1 MKRPLTGPTP
11 LLPLLAGLLLLLPA
25 AAAGQERDTVPLPA
39 APPPAQAVVEPPA
52 PSLDEAAEA
61 AAVTAAAADTLP
73 PGYISPRTA
82 FLRSLVL
89 PGWGQSSLGAPGRG
103 SIYFALEAGSL
114 WMTYKSHRKLR
125 EAERGQAVLRELGQL
140 PLNQRTPLVRDR
152 RAQREDWITLSVFFL
167 FFSGADAFVAAHLQ
181 DFEERVE
188 VRPTA
193 GGGVELRASVPLSAF
208 R

>member
-1 MKRPLTGPTP
+1 MKRPPTGPARP
-11 LLPLLAGLLLLLPA
+11 LPILAALLLLLPMA
-25 AAAGQERDTVPLPA
+25 AAAQEPDTVPLPA
-39 APPPAQAVVEPPA
+39 APPPAQEVVQPPA
-52 PSLDEAAEA
+52 PSLVEA
-61 AAVTAAAADTLP
+61 AAAVAADTLP
-73 PGYISPRTA
+73 PGYVSPRTA
-82 FLRSLVL
+82 FVRSLVL

-103 SIYFALEAGSL
+103 GIYFALEAGSL

-125 EAERGQAVLRELGQL
+125 EAEREQAVLRELGQL
-140 PLNQRTPLVRDR
+140 PRNQRTPLVRDR

-193 GGGVELRASVPLSAF
+193 EGGVELRASVPLSAF

>member
-1 MKRPLTGPTP
+1 MKRPPTGPP
-11 LLPLLAGLLLLLPA
+11 RLLPILAALLLLLPA
-25 AAAGQERDTVPLPA
+25 VAAAQEPDTVPLPA
-39 APPPAQAVVEPPA
+39 APPPVQEVVEPAA
-52 PSLDEAAEA
+52 PSLVDAV
-61 AAVTAAAADTLP
+61 AAVATDTLP
-73 PGYISPRTA
+73 PGYVSPRTA
-82 FLRSLVL
+82 FVRSLVL

-103 SIYFALEAGSL
+103 GIYFALEAGSL

-125 EAERGQAVLRELGQL
+125 EAEREQTVLRELGQL

-193 GGGVELRASVPLSAF
+193 EGGMELRASVPLSAF